1 MKTRIT
7 LLLLIALP
15 VSLSAQRL
23 QGRFVTSA
31 YAWETQ
37 GAPDSSASHV
47 YGYQTLQ
54 LSFATEDI
62 QLNTYLQGFNDF
74 AGPYKN
80 DFQFRMYNL
89 FLKWR
94 NIGGIGEINVGRQ
107 YISAGAGN
115 GVVDGALGSVRL
127 WDSKVRLVGF
137 WGILAPVGMK
147 AEIREDGDN
156 NSLLGGQIVLSPVPE
171 AQVSVA
177 YAQKKM
183 KAPSYLTT
191 RPDSLFNPYPVEIN
205 PSAEEEQ
212 ILSGE
217 LRVDSPNL
225 LSGYFRYDY
234 DINTETTSR
243 FHLFARGRIVDDLWV
258 TGEYLQREPRIAFN
272 SFFSVFAY
280 SEIRDYEFG
289 LEYAVASDWR
299 VFGKYGA
306 VSYGEEDQ
314 WRVTVGGSWKYFNAS
329 ISHNTGDDGKI
340 SAVSLNAGYPLWNRM
355 LTPTVAVS
363 YASYKLSQ
371 YDDLDNALSIAPGVV
386 YRPLAWLSLDTQVQ
400 WIKNSIYKNDLRF
413 MVRASYFFSERLD
426 IF

>member
-1 MKTRIT
+1 MKTRLT

-15 VSLSAQRL
+15 VGLSAQRL

-31 YAWETQ
+31 YAWEHQ
-37 GAPDSSASHV
+37 GAVGSSVSHL

-127 WDSKVRLVGF
+127 WDSRVRLVGF

-147 AEIREDGDN
+147 AELRDN
-156 NSLLGGQIVLSPVPE
+156 ASDNSLLGGQLVLSLIPE
-171 AQVSVA
+171 AEISVA
-177 YAQKKM
+177 YAQKRM
-183 KAPSYLTT
+183 KAPSYT
-191 RPDSLFNPYPVEIN
+191 RLDSLVNPFPVEIN
-205 PSAEEEQ
+205 PAAEEEQ

-217 LRVDSPNL
+217 LRVDSPRM

-234 DINTETTSR
+234 DVNGEKTSR
-243 FHLFARGRIVDDLWV
+243 FQLFARGRIVDELWI

-272 SFFSVFAY
+272 SFFSVFAF

-289 LEYAVASDWR
+289 LEYALSSDWR
-299 VFGKYGA
+299 IFGKYGA

-314 WRVTVGGSWKYFNAS
+314 WRLTLGGSWKYFNAS
-329 ISHNTGDDGKI
+329 ISHNTGDDAKI
-340 SAVSLNAGYPLWNRM
+340 SALSFTAGFPLWNRTV
-355 LTPTVAVS
+355 TPTLAAS

-371 YDDLDNALSIAPGVV
+371 YDDLQNALSIAPGVV
-386 YRPLAWLSLDTQVQ
+386 YRPVSWLSLDTQVQ
-400 WIKNSIYKNDLRF
+400 WLQNTIYKNDLRV

-426 IF
+426 LF

>member
-1 MKTRIT
+1 MKTRIA

-31 YAWETQ
+31 YAWDNQ
-37 GAPDSSASHV
+37 GTIDSSVSHL

-54 LSFATEDI
+54 LSYATEDI

-74 AGPYKN
+74 AGPLKN
-80 DFQFRMYNL
+80 DFQFRLYNL

-94 NIGGIGEINVGRQ
+94 NIGGIGELNVGRQ

-127 WDSKVRLVGF
+127 WDAKLRLVGF
-137 WGILAPVGMK
+137 WGILAPMGMK
-147 AEIREDGDN
+147 AEIREDAGDN
-156 NSLLGGQIVLSPVPE
+156 SLFGGQIILSPVPE
-171 AQVSVA
+171 AQVSVG

-183 KAPSYLTT
+183 KSPSYKTT
-191 RPDSLFNPYPVEIN
+191 RPDSLFNPFPVEIN

-212 ILSGE
+212 TLSGE
-217 LRVDSPNL
+217 LRVDSPNF
-225 LSGYFRYDY
+225 LSGYFRYDF
-234 DINTETTSR
+234 DIKTEKTAR
-243 FHLFARGRIVDDLWV
+243 FHLFARGRIVDDLWA

-280 SEIRDYEFG
+280 SEIRDYELG
-289 LEYAVASDWR
+289 LEYAVTSDLR

-314 WRVTVGGSWKYFNAS
+314 WRVTLGGSWKYFSAS
-329 ISHNTGDDGKI
+329 ISHNTGDNGRI
-340 SAVSLNAGYPLWNRM
+340 SALSLNAGYPLWDRM
-355 LTPTVAVS
+355 LTPTLAVS
-363 YASYKLSQ
+363 YANYKLSQ

-386 YRPLAWLSLDTQVQ
+386 YRPLSWLSLDTQVQ
-400 WIKNSIYKNDLRF
+400 WLQNSIYKNDLRV

-426 IF
+426 VF

>member
-31 YAWETQ
+31 YAWENQ
-37 GAPDSSASHV
+37 GTAESSVSHL

-54 LSFATEDI
+54 LSYATEDI

-74 AGPYKN
+74 AGPSKN

-89 FLKWR
+89 YLKWR

-107 YISAGAGN
+107 YISAGPGN
-115 GVVDGALGSVRL
+115 GIVDGALASVRL

-147 AEIREDGDN
+147 AELREDGKD
-156 NSLLGGQIVLSPVPE
+156 NSLMGGQIILEPVPE
-171 AQVSVA
+171 AQVSVG
-177 YAQKKM
+177 YAQKLM
-183 KAPSYLTT
+183 KAPSYTT
-191 RPDSLFNPYPVEIN
+191 IRPDSLFNPYPVEIN

-212 ILSGE
+212 YLSGE
-217 LRVDSPNL
+217 LRVDSPNM
-225 LSGYFRYDY
+225 LSGYFRYDF
-234 DINTETTSR
+234 DVNTEKTAR
-243 FHLFARGRIVDDLWV
+243 FHLFARGRIVDNLWV
-258 TGEYLQREPRIAFN
+258 TGEYLERQPRISFN

-280 SEIRDYEFG
+280 NEIRDYELG
-289 LEYAVASDWR
+289 LEYAIASDWR
-299 VFGKYGA
+299 LFGKYGA
-306 VSYGEEDQ
+306 VSYGDEDQ
-314 WRVTVGGSWKYFNAS
+314 WRVTVGGSWKYFSAS
-329 ISHNTGDDGKI
+329 VSTNTGDDSKI
-340 SAVSLNAGYPLWNRM
+340 SALSLNCGYPLWNRM
-355 LTPTVAVS
+355 LTPTLAVS
-363 YASYKLSQ
+363 YARYKLSA
-371 YDDLDNALSIAPGVV
+371 YDELDNALSIAPGVV
-386 YRPLAWLSLDTQVQ
+386 YRPVGWLSFDTQVQ
-400 WIKNSIYKNDLRF
+400 WLQNTIYKNDLRI